1 MKPARSLSRRLA
13 FSRNAQGFT
22 LLEII
27 VVVTLIALAYT
38 LIPNMFFSGVSGA
51 DLRANARLVA
61 GGLKLTRD
69 EAINKRKP
77 ASFSID
83 LANREFKIPQGS
95 EPQKLH
101 PEVELKLFTAQDDV
115 VNETTGTIRFFPDG
129 SSNGGRVTVGSKGRA
144 FLIDVDWLTGRV
156 TIDESTEAKV

>member
-1 MKPARSLSRRLA
+1 VPTTIMRT
-13 FSRNAQGFT
+13 RNPSQGFT
-22 LLEII
+22 LLEVLI
-27 VVVTLIALAYT
+27 VVMIIGLSYV
-38 LIPNMFFSGVSGA
+38 LIPKMFFSGVSGA

-77 ASFSID
+77 AFFSLD
-83 LANREFKIPQGS
+83 LANRQFTITQSP

-115 VNETTGTIRFFPDG
+115 VNENVGVIRFFPDG

-144 FLIDVDWLTGRV
+144 FLIDIDWLTGRV
-156 TIDESTEAKV
+156 TIDESSEAKV

>member
-1 MKPARSLSRRLA
+1 MKLYSKP
-13 FSRNAQGFT
+13 QGFT
-22 LLEII
+22 LLEVLI
-27 VVVTLIALAYT
+27 VVMIIGLSLAL
-38 LIPNMFFSGVSGA
+38 LPRMFFSGVSGA

-77 ASFSID
+77 AFFSLD
-83 LANREFKIPQGS
+83 LANRQFTITQSP

-115 VNETTGTIRFFPDG
+115 VNENIGVIRFFPDG

-156 TIDESTEAKV
+156 TIDESSEAKV